1 MRILFAAVV
10 LVSSVAP
17 APAPAQARA
26 PHAAKIPRVGFVSPV
41 SRAAGARTFDAFR
54 DGLAHLGYVDG
65 KNIVI
70 EARFAEGKFDRL
82 PELTRELTA
91 LNVDV
96 IAVLGAVT
104 VRGVQKAAG
113 DVPVVFAVVVD
124 PVADGLVTDVEHPGA
139 NTTGVS
145 TFDPQQPRKQ
155 LELLKAVLPGIE
167 RVAFIGDQGVSEALM
182 KASEGAARA
191 LGIKSQRLRL
201 SGPTADLEQV
211 FAAVR
216 QEHADAVVAL
226 EEPAVAANAE
236 KIAAL
241 ALRERLPALFSPV
254 RAEAGFLLAYGT
266 SVVDGMRGMA
276 PYIDKILKGAKAGDL
291 PVQALRNYDLTVNL
305 RTARA
310 LGIKVPPEVL
320 KRANHVIQ

>member
-1 MRILFAAVV
+1 MRTLFGAVV
-10 LVSSVAP
+10 LVMGAAL
-17 APAPAQARA
+17 APAPAQAQA
-26 PHAAKIPRVGFVSPV
+26 SHAAKIPLVGYVSPV
-41 SRAAGARTFDAFR
+41 SRAAGVRTFDAFR

-65 KNIVI
+65 KNIAI

-104 VRGVQKAAG
+104 VRGVQKAAR

-124 PVADGLVTDVEHPGA
+124 PVADGLVTQLEHPGA
-139 NTTGVS
+139 NTTGVT
-145 TFDPQQPRKQ
+145 TFDPQQPAKQ
-155 LELLKAVLPGIE
+155 LELLKKVLPRLE

-182 KASEGAARA
+182 NASEGAARA
-191 LGIKSQRLRL
+191 LGIRSQRLRL
-201 SGPTADLEQV
+201 SGPTADLEKI

-226 EEPAVAANAE
+226 EEPAIGANAE

-241 ALRERLPALFSPV
+241 ALKYRIPAVYSPL
-254 RAEAGFLLAYGT
+254 RAEAGFLFAYGT
-266 SVVDGMRGMA
+266 SLTDGMRGMA
-276 PYIDKILKGAKAGDL
+276 SYIDKILKGAKPGDL
-291 PVQALRNYDLTVNL
+291 PVQALRNYELTVNL
-305 RTARA
+305 KTSRA
-310 LGIKVPPEVL
+310 LGIEVPAEVL